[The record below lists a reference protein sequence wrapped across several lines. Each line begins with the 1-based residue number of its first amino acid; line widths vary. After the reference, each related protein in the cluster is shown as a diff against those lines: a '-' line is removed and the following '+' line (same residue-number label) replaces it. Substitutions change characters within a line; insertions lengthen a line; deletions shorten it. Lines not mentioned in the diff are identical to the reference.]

1 MFSGRPRGAA
11 ARIEV
16 VTHYSRVAAIVI
28 DVPDQQHA
36 GELGSWRAASGQA
49 LTRVEQYPEYHGARL
64 HGQTRGRLV
73 RGLGAGEPRVHIDI
87 HTDAREAGVARLERL
102 GAERVR
108 RVNKW
113 WVMRDPAGLMFCVVT
128 DPPGTL

>member
-1 MFSGRPRGAA
+1 
-11 ARIEV
+11 

-28 DVPDQQHA
+28 DVPDEQHA
-36 GELGSWRAASGQA
+36 GELGFWRAASGAA
-49 LTRVEQYPEYHGARL
+49 LTRYEQYPEYHGARL
-64 HGQTRGRLV
+64 HGQSLGLLVQRL
-73 RGLGAGEPRVHIDI
+73 GDGEPRVHIDI
-87 HTDAREAGVARLERL
+87 HTDDLEAEVARLERL

-128 DPPGTL
+128 DPPGSLTEHNAHRWD